1 MNYQGN
7 GEITLINDE
16 IYKCSFELY
25 QKKDSRIFL
34 LCKFVDDNNLIPGL
48 LITRNFNVKKF
59 KGKTTDNF
67 ECYTEKMILGDFTN
81 IPNGED
87 CIMFYLY
94 EIEIITSNKSDEN
107 GFCFKITN
115 FCLNKFDNFELSL
128 PNSFQGKNQKLNFL
142 FKPLDNYEE
151 INRNLRINRNVE
163 VTSEIIYLNNHN
175 SPSFEQIKEIVND
188 ICHLLSMAQGTKIQW
203 ISYKFYKDS
212 YVHEKYLNKD
222 TSPYTPFFIIMPDI
236 NSIQK
241 YLETVYSTFIEK
253 KETYHLQWIIN
264 AFLDSKSE
272 GRYLGTRGLRA
283 VVVMEM
289 LKGYFL
295 MTRNIEDNIFQH
307 RIFKEIKKNIKK
319 EIEKTLEDNIKNNID
334 LSIEK
339 KEMLFSK
346 IPELNKKTFKE
357 ILIRF
362 LESINFDVEKENDNI
377 GYFIRSRNA
386 LVHKGQYFYDTYKGS
401 DCKHKSKFEEYTFII
416 NFIDKVILKLIGYS
430 GLYLNV
436 YRTMR
441 NGGWREYENI

>member
-7 GEITLINDE
+7 GEVTLTNNE
-16 IYKCSFELY
+16 KFKCTFKLY

-34 LCKFVDDNNLIPGL
+34 LCKFVDVNNSISSLIF
-48 LITRNFNVKKF
+48 TRDFNVKKF

-67 ECYTEKMILGDFTN
+67 ECYTEKLILGDFTN
-81 IPNGED
+81 IPNSED
-87 CIMFYLY
+87 HIMFYLD
-94 EIEIITSNKSDEN
+94 EIEIVTNNKSTEN
-107 GFCFKITN
+107 GFCFKIIN
-115 FCLNKFDNFELSL
+115 FCLSKFDNFKLSL
-128 PNSFQGKNQKLNFL
+128 TDSHQSEKQKLTFL
-142 FKPLDNYEE
+142 VRPLDDFKE

-175 SPSFEQIKEIVND
+175 PLSFEQIKEIVND

-203 ISYKFYKDS
+203 TSYKYYKDS
-212 YVHEKYLNKD
+212 YVHEKYLNRD

-241 YLETVYSTFIEK
+241 YLETVYSTFIER

-295 MTRNIEDNIFQH
+295 TTRNIEDNIFQP
-307 RIFKEIKKNIKK
+307 RVFKEIKKNIKN
-319 EIEKTLEDNIKNNID
+319 EIEKTLDDNIINDVD

-346 IPELNKKTFKE
+346 IPELNRKPFKE
-357 ILIRF
+357 VLIRF

-377 GYFIRSRNA
+377 KYFIKSRNA
-386 LVHKGQYFYDTYKGS
+386 LVHKGQFFYDTYDGS
-401 DCKHKSKFEEYTFII
+401 DCKYKSKFEEYTFII

-430 GLYLNV
+430 GLYLNI
-436 YRTMR
+436 YRTIK
-441 NGGWREYENI
+441 NGGWREYEKI